1 MRTLF
6 DIVKRDRKGTFQ
18 WLGTVNDI
26 ETAKALVAQL
36 SLESSDEFI
45 VFCATDLQHQD
56 ARKMVCWSWIKN
68 DTAERGKRNQR
79 LFDGRNEK
87 RLPTSIPVYLA
98 NMEDPRAGERT
109 LTENVSPHGAR
120 IISKRSWHSGE
131 EPLVTPLTGE
141 FPQLGRVI
149 YCLPKTGD
157 RFRLGVEFPD
167 HSVKWDDQ
175 SRI

>member
-1 MRTLF
+1 MRALF
-6 DIVKRDRKGTFQ
+6 DIVKKDRKGTFQ

-36 SLESSDEFI
+36 SLESPDEFI
-45 VFCATDLQHQD
+45 VFCETQ
-56 ARKMVCWSWIKN
+56 ARI
-68 DTAERGKRNQR
+68 
-79 LFDGRNEK
+79 EK

-120 IISKRSWHSGE
+120 IITKRSWRSGE

-149 YCLPKTGD
+149 YCLPKRGD